1 MELSNGGDRV
11 NHHLPNGT
19 VILENVIYSDDGGN
33 GNIFRKTPVK
43 IAGREVEEGQLIQII
58 NGNFDLLETL
68 DISSN
73 DSNCVDSGDDD
84 HTTSQSDSLNGCE
97 DDDEIE
103 KREVVPVKTKVQ
115 DAVPV
120 TPVNDEKSNGP
131 HHHAYVHVTTMIM
144 SKLPKPEAPP
154 GITLTDSPRDDPPPF
169 ERSHSLP
176 ESLTTVDM
184 PAIGKFFREKSNS
197 LSAAITKRL
206 ASLTEYSPTENGDV
220 SEFNLSGLKVIV
232 KRKNNNESEKEK
244 DETDPTELKGRITFF
259 SRSRCRDCKAVRS
272 FLRERRLKYVE
283 INVDVFTNREKELIS
298 RTGSA
303 AVPQIFFNEKLFGG
317 LVALNSL
324 RNSGTLEGRL
334 KELLSKKCPESA
346 PGQPVYGFDDQDEEE
361 VMDEMVAT
369 VRVLRQRLPIQD
381 RLMKMKIVK
390 NCFSGAEMV
399 EVLIQHFDCGRKK
412 VRLTFFDICFHP
424 WDAK

>member
-1 MELSNGGDRV
+1 MEMELSNGGDRV
-11 NHHLPNGT
+11 NQQLPNG
-19 VILENVIYSDDGGN
+19 VILENGIYSDDGGN
-33 GNIFRKTPVK
+33 GDFFLKNPAK
-43 IAGREVEEGQLIQII
+43 IARNEVAEEGQLMIQIT
-58 NGNFDLLETL
+58 NGNSDLLETL

-73 DSNCVDSGDDD
+73 DSNYVDSGDDD
-84 HTTSQSDSLNGCE
+84 HTTTTQSDSLSGG
-97 DDDEIE
+97 DDDIE
-103 KREVVPVKTKVQ
+103 KREVVPVKTKVLDD
-115 DAVPV
+115 DAVSA
-120 TPVNDEKSNGP
+120 TPVNDEKSNG
-131 HHHAYVHVTTMIM
+131 HHHHTHAYVHVTTMIM
-144 SKLPKPEAPP
+144 SKLPKPEAPR
-154 GITLTDSPRDDPPPF
+154 GITLTDSPRDF
-169 ERSHSLP
+169 ERSHSVP
-176 ESLTTVDM
+176 ESFTNVDM

-197 LSAAITKRL
+197 LSAALTKRL
-206 ASLTEYSPTENGDV
+206 SSLTEYNNPTQNDDV

-232 KRKNNNESEKEK
+232 KLKNNDDESDKEK

-283 INVDVFTNREKELIS
+283 INVDVFPNREKELIS

-334 KELLSKKCPESA
+334 KELLWKKCPESA
-346 PGQPVYGFDDQDEEE
+346 PLPPVYGFDDHDEEE

-412 VRLTFFDICFHP
+412 VRLTF
-424 WDAK
+424 